1 LTFDIDAPHFPRE
14 WIALDAGDG
23 KIDQVCEVSLAEATR
38 LSANFPW
45 GFPVA
50 RVDIPQR
57 TPTGSQRPDVR
68 FVDGAVV
75 DNTGIDSLRYVVDR
89 LRAWAN
95 RAGRSA
101 AVSSSEQRRYQIAKQ
116 IVDELMRRGIVVL
129 EIDSGAKPQSPG
141 LVARSLSG
149 LLEPV
154 AALENASYAHGS
166 ADVGTNLSVIET
178 QLPFR
183 LARQLRWRI
192 ERLASPLWKDGGT
205 DRQNFLPNVERIT
218 VICNHEENVM
228 TAWALGPR
236 DKAHVFLR
244 FAAGSAK
251 LHDQWE
257 DYLERYY
264 RERTEVANIDVALRE
279 LERLQAEG
287 RRVPADRLA
296 ELSQNYRILVGGSQM
311 EEKLRRLELTVEAQI
326 AQRTPPSAAQLAH
339 IAAQIMD
346 DQRRQLSVA
355 PPGDPI
361 PLPPVE
367 DDAAE
372 PTSAPANGTKTSSP
386 NQQQLQL
393 DYSRVGASMKK
404 IQQKV
409 SAVNNEA
416 VQKIRPLK

>member
-1 LTFDIDAPHFPRE
+1 
-14 WIALDAGDG
+14 
-23 KIDQVCEVSLAEATR
+23 
-38 LSANFPW
+38 
-45 GFPVA
+45 
-50 RVDIPQR
+50 
-57 TPTGSQRPDVR
+57 
-68 FVDGAVV
+68 
-75 DNTGIDSLRYVVDR
+75 
-89 LRAWAN
+89 
-95 RAGRSA
+95 
-101 AVSSSEQRRYQIAKQ
+101 
-116 IVDELMRRGIVVL
+116 MRRGIVVL

-141 LVARSLSG
+141 LLARSLSG

-166 ADVGTNLSVIET
+166 SDVGTNLNVIEA

-183 LARQLRWRI
+183 QARQLRWRI
-192 ERLASPLWKDGGT
+192 ERLASPVWQDGGT

-264 RERTEVANIDVALRE
+264 RERTEVANIDRALRE
-279 LERLQAEG
+279 LERLHAEG
-287 RRVPADRLA
+287 KHVPADKVA

-326 AQRTPPSAAQLAH
+326 AQRTPPSTAQLAH

-346 DQRRQLSVA
+346 DQRRQLNVA

-367 DDAAE
+367 EEDGAAE
-372 PTSAPANGTKTSSP
+372 ATSSPASRTKTSDAP
-386 NQQQLQL
+386 QQRLQQ

-404 IQQKV
+404 IQQKA